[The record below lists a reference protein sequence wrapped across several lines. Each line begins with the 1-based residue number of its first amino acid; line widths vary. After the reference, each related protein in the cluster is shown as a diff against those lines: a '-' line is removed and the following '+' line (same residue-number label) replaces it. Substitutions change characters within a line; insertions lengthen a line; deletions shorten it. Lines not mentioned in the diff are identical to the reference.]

1 MYQPAESLTLAN
13 ARAVLG
19 EGLRAIAAG
28 QAEIDLSRLGTVDS
42 SAVATLLAWKRAA
55 AARNASL
62 ALTNAPASLQSLAG
76 LYGVDGLG
84 LTDPIGSHMEA
95 PPPGRAGH
103 EKSFPAE
110 WFLARY
116 GAPELAE
123 EATAGL
129 PAPADVAAARATL
142 DCGPVREL
150 LEATNDVISKAKED
164 GTYDELYKKWFGSAP
179 KS

>member
-76 LYGVDGLG
+76 LYGVDGL
-84 LTDPIGSHMEA
+84 L
-95 PPPGRAGH
+95 
-103 EKSFPAE
+103 
-110 WFLARY
+110 
-116 GAPELAE
+116 
-123 EATAGL
+123 
-129 PAPADVAAARATL
+129 
-142 DCGPVREL
+142 
-150 LEATNDVISKAKED
+150 
-164 GTYDELYKKWFGSAP
+164 
-179 KS
+179 

>member
-55 AARNASL
+55 AARNAPL

-76 LYGVDGLG
+76 LYGVDGL
-84 LTDPIGSHMEA
+84 L
-95 PPPGRAGH
+95 
-103 EKSFPAE
+103 
-110 WFLARY
+110 
-116 GAPELAE
+116 
-123 EATAGL
+123 
-129 PAPADVAAARATL
+129 
-142 DCGPVREL
+142 
-150 LEATNDVISKAKED
+150 
-164 GTYDELYKKWFGSAP
+164 
-179 KS
+179 